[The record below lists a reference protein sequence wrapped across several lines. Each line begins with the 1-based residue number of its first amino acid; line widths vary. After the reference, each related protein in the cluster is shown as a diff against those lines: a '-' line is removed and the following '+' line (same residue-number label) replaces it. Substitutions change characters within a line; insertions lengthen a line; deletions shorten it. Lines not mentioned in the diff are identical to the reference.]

1 MDKKVAGTLL
11 AGGIAYLLGSTARNL
26 SKQDGFIGMGIGIA
40 AGAAGAWLALT
51 ALK

>member
-1 MDKKVAGTLL
+1 MNKQLVGTLL

-26 SKQDGFIGMGIGIA
+26 SKQDGFLGMSIGIA